1 MADAPKIL
9 VIEGDE
15 ALAEDLIARLE
26 HKGFKPQ
33 LAKNRSQASALLRC
47 LRFDAVLSDV
57 RLPDGIGISYDEEYA
72 GRTHS
77 RFCDRR
83 RSSSP
88 APPATSIKPS
98 DWLRQGLPITC
109 RSPMTSPHW
118 LNGYKE
124 WSPSD
129 PYKPGRRGP
138 NRRRPHRRCA
148 TWASSLSDW
157 PRPTSAP

>member
-57 RLPDGIGISYDEEYA
+57 RLPDGDGEKMFQDA
-72 GRTHS
+72 LP
-77 RFCDRR
+77 FL
-83 RSSSP
+83 RS
-88 APPATSIKPS
+88 T
-98 DWLRQGLPITC
+98 PIIF
-109 RSPMTSPHW
+109 
-118 LNGYKE
+118 
-124 WSPSD
+124 
-129 PYKPGRRGP
+129 
-138 NRRRPHRRCA
+138 
-148 TWASSLSDW
+148 
-157 PRPTSAP
+157 TSAAGDVDQAVRLVKAGAADYLQKPYDVPTLVERL